1 MAQRI
6 VMPSFGMYTAEGN
19 LGRWLVPA
27 GSAVEAGDL
36 IVEVVTEKAT
46 YEVESPGSG
55 ILHPVAAEGE
65 NLTVEG
71 LIGWLLAEGE
81 APPEAQLS
89 PREEGRSAPA
99 RTAGPGD
106 EPGRLRASPIARR
119 LAAEKGVDLATLT
132 GTGPGG
138 RIVEADVLA
147 AASAAPRES
156 AWKVR
161 ERIPLAGTR
170 KTIGERLRRT
180 VDTAVSLTLTR
191 EVRVDPLVAVRKN
204 LAISWD
210 AMFVK
215 IFAESLR
222 ERPELNAVIEGGEI
236 LMLDEVHV
244 GFAVSLPGGLVVPVV
259 RNADSRPL
267 AEIAQDILELA
278 DRARSGSLRP
288 MDVLGGTATVTNL
301 GAYGVDA
308 FTPVLNP
315 PQSAILGVGRI
326 AQRPVVENGRITVG
340 WTCVL
345 SLTFDHRVTD
355 GAPAADLLAAVA
367 RRLSETKEG
376 H

>member
-1 MAQRI
+1 VAQRI

-27 GSAVEAGDL
+27 GSAVQAGDL

-55 ILHPVAAEGE
+55 ILHPVAIEGE

-81 APPEAQLS
+81 TPPGS
-89 PREEGRSAPA
+89 
-99 RTAGPGD
+99 
-106 EPGRLRASPIARR
+106 EPVSTERIKASPIARR
-119 LAAEKGVDLATLT
+119 LAAEKGIDLATLT

-147 AASAAPRES
+147 AASASPRET

-161 ERIPLAGTR
+161 ERLPLTGAR
-170 KTIGERLRRT
+170 KMIAERLRRT

-191 EVRVDPLVAVRKN
+191 EVRVDALVAARKN
-204 LAISWD
+204 LAVSWD
-210 AMFVK
+210 ALFVK

-222 ERPELNAVIEGGEI
+222 EHPELNAVIENGEI
-236 LMLDEVHV
+236 LLLDEVHV

-259 RNADSRPL
+259 RDADSKPL
-267 AEIAQDILELA
+267 SAIAQDIIELA

-288 MDVLGGTATVTNL
+288 QDVLGGTATVTNL
-301 GAYGVDA
+301 GAFGVDA

-326 AQRPVVENGRITVG
+326 GQRPVVEDGRIVPG

-367 RRLSETKEG
+367 RRMNDPNRLIS
-376 H
+376 

>member
-1 MAQRI
+1 VAQRI

-27 GSAVEAGDL
+27 GSVVQAGDL

-55 ILHPVAAEGE
+55 ILHPVAVEGE

-71 LIGWLLAEGE
+71 LIGWILAEGE
-81 APPEAQLS
+81 ALPE
-89 PREEGRSAPA
+89 PEGAKRP
-99 RTAGPGD
+99 
-106 EPGRLRASPIARR
+106 EPERIKASPIARR

-138 RIVEADVLA
+138 RIVEADVLGA
-147 AASAAPRES
+147 APAAPRES
-156 AWKVR
+156 TWKIR
-161 ERIPLAGTR
+161 ERIPITGTR
-170 KTIGERLRRT
+170 KTIAERLRRS
-180 VDTAVSLTLTR
+180 VDSAVSLTLTR
-191 EVRVDPLVAVRKN
+191 EVRVDALVAARKN

-210 AMFVK
+210 ALFVK

-222 ERPELNAVIEGGEI
+222 ERPELNALIDNGEI
-236 LMLDEVHV
+236 LLLDEVHV

-259 RNADSRPL
+259 RDADSRPL
-267 AEIAQDILELA
+267 SAIAQDIIELA
-278 DRARSGSLRP
+278 DRARSGTLRP
-288 MDVLGGTATVTNL
+288 QDVLGGTATVTNL
-301 GAYGVDA
+301 GAFGVDA

-315 PQSAILGVGRI
+315 PQSAILGVGRV
-326 AQRPVVENGRITVG
+326 AQRPVVEDGRIGVA

-355 GAPAADLLAAVA
+355 GAPAAELLAAVA
-367 RRLSETKEG
+367 RRMGDPNRLIS
-376 H
+376 

>member
-27 GSAVEAGDL
+27 DSAVEAGDL

-55 ILHPVAAEGE
+55 ILHPVAVEGE

-71 LIGWLLAEGE
+71 LIGWILAEGE
-81 APPEAQLS
+81 ALPE
-89 PREEGRSAPA
+89 PEGAKRAMPE
-99 RTAGPGD
+99 RIK
-106 EPGRLRASPIARR
+106 ASPIARR
-119 LAAEKGVDLATLT
+119 LAAEKGIDLATLT

-147 AASAAPRES
+147 AESAAPRET
-156 AWKVR
+156 AWRIR
-161 ERIPLAGTR
+161 ERIPLAGAR
-170 KTIGERLRRT
+170 KTIGERLRRS

-191 EVRVDPLVAVRKN
+191 EVRVDALVAVRKN

-210 AMFVK
+210 ALFVK

-222 ERPELNAVIEGGEI
+222 ERPELNAVIENGEI
-236 LMLDEVHV
+236 LVLDEVHV

-259 RNADSRPL
+259 RDADSRPL

-278 DRARSGSLRP
+278 DRARAGSLRP
-288 MDVLGGTATVTNL
+288 QDVLGGTATVTNL
-301 GAYGVDA
+301 GAHGVDA

-326 AQRPVVENGRITVG
+326 AQRPVVEDGQIGVG

-367 RRLSETKEG
+367 RRMSENKERN
-376 H
+376 

>member
-27 GSAVEAGDL
+27 GSTVQAGDL

-46 YEVESPGSG
+46 YEVESPGGG
-55 ILHPVAAEGE
+55 ILHPVAVEGE

-81 APPEAQLS
+81 APPGS
-89 PREEGRSAPA
+89 
-99 RTAGPGD
+99 
-106 EPGRLRASPIARR
+106 EPVPTERLKASPIARR
-119 LAAEKGVDLATLT
+119 LAAEKGIDLAALT

-138 RIVEADVLA
+138 RIVEADVLGV
-147 AASAAPRES
+147 ASSAPRES

-161 ERIPLAGTR
+161 ERIPLTGTR

-180 VDTAVSLTLTR
+180 VDTAVSLTLIR
-191 EVRVDPLVAVRKN
+191 EVRVDPLAAVRKN

-210 AMFVK
+210 AVFVK

-244 GFAVSLPGGLVVPVV
+244 GFAVSLPDGLVVPVV

-267 AEIAQDILELA
+267 AEIAQDIIELA
-278 DRARSGSLRP
+278 DRAKAGSLRP
-288 MDVLGGTATVTNL
+288 QDVLGGTATVTNL
-301 GAYGVDA
+301 GAFGVDA

-326 AQRPVVENGRITVG
+326 AQRPVVEDGRIAVG

-367 RRLSETKEG
+367 RRIEEKRS
-376 H
+376 

>member
-1 MAQRI
+1 VAQRI

-19 LGRWLVPA
+19 LGHWLVPA
-27 GSAVEAGDL
+27 GSAVQAGDL

-55 ILHPVAAEGE
+55 ILHPVAVEGE

-71 LIGWLLAEGE
+71 LIGWILAEGE
-81 APPEAQLS
+81 AL
-89 PREEGRSAPA
+89 
-99 RTAGPGD
+99 PGS
-106 EPGRLRASPIARR
+106 EPVSTERIKASPIARR

-147 AASAAPRES
+147 AASAAPRET

-161 ERIPLAGTR
+161 ERIPLAGAR
-170 KTIGERLRRT
+170 RTIGERLRRS

-191 EVRVDPLVAVRKN
+191 EVRVDALVAVRKN
-204 LAISWD
+204 HAVSWD
-210 AMFVK
+210 ALFVK

-222 ERPELNAVIEGGEI
+222 ERPELNAVIENGEI
-236 LMLDEVHV
+236 LVLDEVHV
-244 GFAVSLPGGLVVPVV
+244 GFAVSLLGGVVVPVV
-259 RNADSRPL
+259 RDADSRPL
-267 AEIAQDILELA
+267 AEIAGEIRELA
-278 DRARSGSLRP
+278 DRARAGSLRP
-288 MDVLGGTATVTNL
+288 QDVLGGTATVTNL
-301 GAYGVDA
+301 GAHGVDA

-326 AQRPVVENGRITVG
+326 AQRPVVEDGQIGVG

-367 RRLSETKEG
+367 RRMKNPNRPIS
-376 H
+376 

>member
-27 GSAVEAGDL
+27 GSAVQAGDL

-55 ILHPVAAEGE
+55 ILHPVAVEGE

-81 APPEAQLS
+81 ALPGLEP
-89 PREEGRSAPA
+89 APTE
-99 RTAGPGD
+99 RIK
-106 EPGRLRASPIARR
+106 ASPIARR

-132 GTGPGG
+132 GTGPDG

-147 AASAAPRES
+147 ATSAAPRES
-156 AWKVR
+156 AWKIR
-161 ERIPLAGTR
+161 ERIPLTGTR

-191 EVRVDPLVAVRKN
+191 EVRVDALVAVRKN

-210 AMFVK
+210 ALLVK

-222 ERPELNAVIEGGEI
+222 ERPELNAVIENGEI
-236 LMLDEVHV
+236 LVLDEVHV
-244 GFAVSLPGGLVVPVV
+244 GFAVSLPDGLVVPVV

-267 AEIAQDILELA
+267 AEIAQDIIELA
-278 DRARSGSLRP
+278 DRARAGSLRP
-288 MDVLGGTATVTNL
+288 QDVLGGTATVTNL
-301 GAYGVDA
+301 GAHGVDA

-315 PQSAILGVGRI
+315 PQSAILGIGRI
-326 AQRPVVENGRITVG
+326 AQRPVVENGKIAVG

-367 RRLSETKEG
+367 RRMIENKERY
-376 H
+376 